1 MIAPINR
8 NFPLR
13 HSFWLGSL
21 FLSLLLFSCSP
32 AKPRADLVFINGIE
46 PESLD
51 PAIITGQPEGRI
63 VMALFEGLTSRD
75 SYGQVGPGMAERW
88 EILSDGLTYHFY
100 LRKNARW
107 SNGDFLTAK
116 DFVQSWERVLNP
128 KTTSDY
134 AEILYYL
141 ENAEAY
147 HDGKINDF
155 NQVGVKTINSHTLE
169 VKLRAPTSFF
179 LDLCAF
185 VTTYPVHFPSIQR
198 YGLDWIKPGKLVSNG
213 AYRLTDW
220 RINDRVRMEKNPYY
234 WRADQVKLKTVE
246 ALPINQATTAF
257 NFYYTGLA
265 DLVLDKSSIPPLLL
279 GELRKKSDCHIAP
292 ILATYFYRFNV
303 TRPPFD
309 NPLVRKAIALSIDKK
324 FIVDRV
330 TRAGEPVT
338 GSFTPPGLPHYQ
350 PPQGLSHNPDLGRK
364 LLARAG
370 YPQGKGFPAI
380 TLLYNKTEQDENIAL
395 AFQSMMKKELG
406 IRIELRNQEWK
417 VYLNS
422 LSQLDYDI
430 ARSSWVGD
438 YADPNTF
445 LDCFITGRGNNR
457 TGWSFTRYDQLMTQA
472 NQELDST
479 KRSKLLYLAEKI
491 LVEEQL
497 PIIPVFH
504 FVGIKLFNENRL
516 GGLHLNL
523 VDEYPIREMFWK

>member
-1 MIAPINR
+1 MIAQTNR
-8 NFPLR
+8 NLLLR
-13 HSFWLGSL
+13 HFFWLSP
-21 FLSLLLFSCSP
+21 LLLSFFIFSCSP
-32 AKPRADLVFINGIE
+32 SKPRADLIFINGIE

-63 VMALFEGLTSRD
+63 VMTLFEGLTSRD
-75 SYGQVGPGMAERW
+75 GYGKVGPGMAEHW
-88 EILSDGLTYHFY
+88 EISPDGKTYRFF
-100 LRKNARW
+100 LRNNARW
-107 SNGDFLTAK
+107 SNGESLTAQDFL
-116 DFVQSWERVLNP
+116 QSWERVLNP
-128 KTTSDY
+128 LTTSDY
-134 AEILYYL
+134 AEILYYV

-147 HDGKINDF
+147 HDGKVNDF
-155 NQVGVKTINSHTLE
+155 KQVGVKVINAQTLE
-169 VKLRAPTSFF
+169 VKLRAPTPFF

-220 RINDRVRMEKNPYY
+220 RINDRIRMEKNPYY
-234 WRADQVKLKTVE
+234 WRADQVRLKTVE

-257 NFYYTGLA
+257 NFYHTGIA

-279 GELRKKSDCHIAP
+279 GALRQQPDCHIAP

-303 TRPPFD
+303 TRSPF
-309 NPLVRKAIALSIDKK
+309 NKPLVRKAIAVSIDKK
-324 FIVDRV
+324 FMVDRV
-330 TRAGEPVT
+330 TRAGEPTT
-338 GSFTPPGLPHYQ
+338 GSFTPAGLPHYQ
-350 PPQGLSHNPDLGRK
+350 PPKGLDYDPELGRQ
-364 LLARAG
+364 LLAQAG
-370 YPQGKGFPAI
+370 YPQGQGFPAI

-406 IRIELRNQEWK
+406 IRVELRNQEWK

-422 LSQLDYDI
+422 LSQLDYDM

-457 TGWSFTRYDQLMTQA
+457 TGWSSVTYDQLINRA
-472 NQELDST
+472 NQELDLE
-479 KRSKLLYLAEKI
+479 KRSQILYQAEKI

-504 FVGIKLFNENRL
+504 FVGIKLFDANRL

-523 VDEYPIREMFWK
+523 IDEYPIREIYWK

>member
-1 MIAPINR
+1 MPQISR
-8 NFPLR
+8 NVLLR
-13 HSFWLGSL
+13 FFLYFIFLGFSL
-21 FLSLLLFSCSP
+21 SSCSP
-32 AKPRADLVFINGIE
+32 SKPRADLVFINGIE

-75 SYGQVGPGMAERW
+75 SYGRVGPGMAERW
-88 EILSDGLTYHFY
+88 EISSDGLTYRFY
-100 LRKNARW
+100 LRNNARW
-107 SNGDFLTAK
+107 SNGDLVAAQ
-116 DFVQSWERVLNP
+116 DFAQSWERVLNP
-128 KTTSDY
+128 VTTSDY

-147 HDGKINDF
+147 HDGKIKDF
-155 NQVGVKTINSHTLE
+155 NQVGVKALDSQTLE
-169 VKLRAPTSFF
+169 VRLHDPTPFF

-185 VTTYPVHFPSIQR
+185 VTTYPVHFPTLRR

-220 RINDRVRMEKNPYY
+220 RINDRIRLEKNPYY
-234 WRADQVKLKTVE
+234 WRADQVELNTVE

-257 NFYYTGLA
+257 NFYQTSVA
-265 DLVLDKSSIPPLLL
+265 DLVLDKGSIPPLLL
-279 GELRKKSDCHIAP
+279 GELRKRPDCHIAP

-303 TRPPFD
+303 TRPPFN
-309 NPLVRKAIALSIDKK
+309 NPLVRKAIAFSIDKK
-324 FIVDRV
+324 FIVERV

-338 GSFTPPGLPHYQ
+338 GSFTPPGLPQYQ
-350 PPQGLSHNPDLGRK
+350 PPRGLSHDPDLGRK
-364 LLARAG
+364 LLAQAG
-370 YPQGKGFPAI
+370 YPNGKNFPAM

-406 IRIELRNQEWK
+406 IRVELRNQEWK

-445 LDCFITGRGNNR
+445 LDCFVTGRGNNR
-457 TGWSFTRYDQLMTQA
+457 TGWSFARYDQLMTQA
-472 NQELDST
+472 NQENNPD
-479 KRSKLLYLAEKI
+479 KRAQLLYQAETI
-491 LVEEQL
+491 LVEEQV
-497 PIIPVFH
+497 PIVPIFH
-504 FVGIKLFNENRL
+504 FVGIKLYDANRL

-523 VDEYPIREMFWK
+523 IDEYPIREMFRK